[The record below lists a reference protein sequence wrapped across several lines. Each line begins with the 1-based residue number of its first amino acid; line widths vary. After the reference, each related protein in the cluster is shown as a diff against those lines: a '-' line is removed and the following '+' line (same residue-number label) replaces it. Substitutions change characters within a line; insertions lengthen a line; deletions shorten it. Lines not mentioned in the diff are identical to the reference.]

1 MIVVV
6 VALELVATVAVEL
19 VAAVV
24 ARAMHPRERFQFLHR
39 HFPLTVLLE
48 LVTVIMAAVLL

>member
-1 MIVVV
+1 M
-6 VALELVATVAVEL
+6 ALELVATVAVEL

-48 LVTVIMAAVLL
+48 LVIVIMAAVLL